1 MNLGSHDQQ
10 TEPRPLVAAIP
21 RSTDLMQAT
30 KASVI
35 ANDRG
40 GAISDR
46 AALSS
51 VEGGSAA
58 RRSRAL
64 IQIKEERAAAAYRQL
79 SELR

>member
-1 MNLGSHDQQ
+1 M
-10 TEPRPLVAAIP
+10 
-21 RSTDLMQAT
+21 
-30 KASVI
+30 

-46 AALSS
+46 TALSS